1 MRIARKSERERE
13 MYERGREKRED
24 ERDVGGKVRV
34 VRRRRSSKRF
44 KAY

>member
-1 MRIARKSERERE
+1 

-34 VRRRRSSKRF
+34 VRRMGK
-44 KAY
+44 KEGVGEKP